1 MSVNGWDI
9 PTFEA
14 RPNKSSRLLFCY
26 PAQKYKL
33 KCPTFEDYYPGDD
46 YVDIM

>member
-9 PTFEA
+9 PTTDA
-14 RPNKSSRLLFCY
+14 RPNKSSVLQYCY
-26 PAQKYKL
+26 PSQKEKL

-46 YVDIM
+46 YVDIL